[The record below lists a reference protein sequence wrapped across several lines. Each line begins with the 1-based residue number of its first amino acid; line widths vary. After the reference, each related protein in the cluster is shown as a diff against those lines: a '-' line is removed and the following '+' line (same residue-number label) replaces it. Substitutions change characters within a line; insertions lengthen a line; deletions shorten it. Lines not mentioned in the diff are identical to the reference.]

1 MSAPIS
7 SSQNIKRQL
16 KPIKVRYKAGFLYAL
31 IYKDVIMSKM
41 KKNDLKLLFMG
52 TPEISAYVFEK
63 MIQDGYHF
71 VGLVA
76 QPDHP
81 VGRKGLVEKVPTKVI
96 AEKYDIPVFQPTKIR
111 LDYSF
116 IDEIKPDLVITLAYG
131 QIVPQGFLDK
141 IPMGCLN
148 LHGSLLP
155 KYRGASPVQSALI
168 NNEKVTG
175 VTLMEMIKEMDA
187 GRMYA
192 KKEIEITEDDNATS
206 LFNKVKI
213 AASELVLEALPK
225 YISGELKGEK
235 QNEEEVTFCSI
246 IKPEQEKIDLSL
258 SKESI
263 VGWIRGLSDEP
274 GAYLYLNNFKL
285 KIYKAKVID
294 DSVTKE
300 IGTILKADKFG
311 LYMQAKDGVIAL
323 LEIQKEGKKRMDYR
337 SFINGNQN
345 LLGQK
350 LS

>member
-1 MSAPIS
+1 ME
-7 SSQNIKRQL
+7 
-16 KPIKVRYKAGFLYAL
+16 
-31 IYKDVIMSKM
+31 
-41 KKNDLKLLFMG
+41 KNKLRLLFMG

-63 MIQDGYHF
+63 MIEDGYHF

-81 VGRKGLVEKVPTKVI
+81 VGRKGLIEKVPTKVI
-96 AEKYDIPVFQPTKIR
+96 AEKYGIPVFQPIKIR
-111 LDYSF
+111 DDF
-116 IDEIKPDLVITLAYG
+116 AFMDDIKPDLVITLAYG
-131 QIVPQGFLDK
+131 QIVPQAFLDK
-141 IPMGCLN
+141 VPMGCLN

-155 KYRGASPVQSALI
+155 KYRGASPVQTALI

-175 VTLMEMIKEMDA
+175 VTLMEMVKAMDA

-192 KKEIEITEDDNATS
+192 KKEIEIAEDDNATS

-213 AASELVLEALPK
+213 AASELVLEALPL
-225 YISGELKGEK
+225 YINGQLKGEP
-235 QNEEEVTFCSI
+235 QDESLVTFCST
-246 IKPEQEKIDLSL
+246 IKPEQEKLDLSL
-258 SKESI
+258 NADQL

-285 KIYKAKVID
+285 KIYKAKKINETVD
-294 DSVTKE
+294 HEVGE
-300 IGTILKADKFG
+300 IVKADKSG
-311 LYMQAKDGVIAL
+311 LYMQAKDGQIAI
-323 LEIQKEGKKRMDYR
+323 LELQKEGKKRMDYR

>member
-1 MSAPIS
+1 
-7 SSQNIKRQL
+7 
-16 KPIKVRYKAGFLYAL
+16 
-31 IYKDVIMSKM
+31 M
-41 KKNDLKLLFMG
+41 KKNDLKLVFMG

-63 MIQDGYHF
+63 MIQDGYRF

-81 VGRKGLVEKVPTKVI
+81 VGRKGLLEKVPTKVI
-96 AEKYDIPVFQPTKIR
+96 AEKYSIPVFQPIKIR
-111 LDYSF
+111 DDYAF

-155 KYRGASPVQSALI
+155 KYRGASPVQTALI

-175 VTLMEMIKEMDA
+175 VTLMEMVKTMDA

-192 KKEIEITEDDNATS
+192 KKEIIIDEEDNATS
-206 LFNKVKI
+206 LFNKVKE
-213 AASELVLEALPK
+213 AASELVLESLPL
-225 YISGELKGEK
+225 YINGDLKGEE
-235 QNEEEVTFCSI
+235 QDEREVTFCSI
-246 IKPEQEKIDLSL
+246 IKPEQEKLDLNLTVQSL
-258 SKESI
+258 N
-263 VGWIRGLSDEP
+263 GWIKGLSDNP
-274 GAYLYLNNFKL
+274 GAYLYLDNNKL
-285 KIYKAKVID
+285 KIYKARIVD
-294 DSVTKE
+294 NTVSSEV
-300 IGTILKADKFG
+300 GTIIKADKNG
-311 LYMQAKDGVIAL
+311 LYIQAKDGVLAL
-323 LEIQKEGKKRMDYR
+323 LEVQKEGKKRMDYR

>member
-1 MSAPIS
+1 MEIS
-7 SSQNIKRQL
+7 N
-16 KPIKVRYKAGFLYAL
+16 
-31 IYKDVIMSKM
+31 
-41 KKNDLKLLFMG
+41 LKLVFMG

-63 MIQDGYHF
+63 MIEAGYHF

-81 VGRKGLVEKVPTKVI
+81 VGRKGIIEKVPTKVV
-96 AEKYDIPVFQPTKIR
+96 AEKYNIPVFQPEKIR
-111 LDYSF
+111 LDYAF
-116 IDEIKPDLVITLAYG
+116 IEDIKPDLVITLAYG
-131 QIVPQGFLDK
+131 QIVPQGFLDVPK
-141 IPMGCLN
+141 YGCLN

-175 VTLMEMIKEMDA
+175 VTLMEMVKAMDA

-192 KKEIEITEDDNATS
+192 KKEIEIAEDDNATS

-225 YISGELKGEK
+225 YINGELKGEE
-235 QNEEEVTFCSI
+235 QNEEEVTFCST
-246 IKPEQEKIDLSL
+246 IKPEQEKLDLSMSATQL
-258 SKESI
+258 
-263 VGWIRGLSDEP
+263 VGWIKGLSDEP
-274 GAYLYLNNFKL
+274 GAYLYLNNLKL

-294 DSVTKE
+294 NSVAAE
-300 IGTILKADKFG
+300 VGAIVKADKNG
-311 LYMQAKDGVIAL
+311 LYTQAKDGVISL

>member
-1 MSAPIS
+1 
-7 SSQNIKRQL
+7 
-16 KPIKVRYKAGFLYAL
+16 
-31 IYKDVIMSKM
+31 
-41 KKNDLKLLFMG
+41 MG
-52 TPEISAYVFEK
+52 TPDISAYVFEK
-63 MIQDGYHF
+63 MIEDGYRF

-81 VGRKGLVEKVPTKVI
+81 VGRKGIIEKVPTKVV
-96 AEKYDIPVFQPTKIR
+96 AEKYNIPVFQPVKIR
-111 LDYSF
+111 DDYSF

-141 IPMGCLN
+141 IPLGCLN

-155 KYRGASPVQSALI
+155 KYRGASPIQTALI

-175 VTLMEMIKEMDA
+175 VTLMEMVKAMDA

-192 KKEIEITEDDNATS
+192 KKVVEINEDDNSTS
-206 LFNKVKI
+206 LFNKIKI

-225 YISGELKGEK
+225 YINGELKGEE
-235 QNEEEVTFCSI
+235 QDESLVSFCST
-246 IKPEQEKIDLSL
+246 IKPEQEKLDLSL
-258 SKESI
+258 SAKQI
-263 VGWIRGLSDEP
+263 VGWIKGLSDDP
-274 GAYLYLNNFKL
+274 GAYLYLNNNKL
-285 KIYKAKVID
+285 KIYKAKVVD
-294 DSVTKE
+294 NTVTDG
-300 IGTILKADKFG
+300 IGTIVKADKSG
-311 LYMQAKDGVIAL
+311 LYMQAKDGVISL